1 MNTDLGVE
9 WTEFAHSQFEDVQ
22 FAFGVLDETAQEP
35 PPGHMLNTI
44 EQVLTVHPML
54 GPMLI
59 SRYAQLLTESER
71 QHLAARFESVK
82 TFLETYSQ
90 YVAALT
96 A

>member
-9 WTEFAHSQFEDVQ
+9 WTDFALSQLED
-22 FAFGVLDETAQEP
+22 P

-59 SRYAQLLTESER
+59 SRYAQLLSEPEL
-71 QHLAARFESVK
+71 QSLAARFESVN
-82 TFLETYSQ
+82 TFLEKYSQ